1 MHNARVSSIT
11 LYGIPNC
18 DTVKRARAWLSAQ
31 GVAFAFHDFKQQGLP
46 EAELQRWLAD
56 VGWQLLLN
64 RRGTMWRRLPEA
76 TQAGVVDE
84 ASAAAVMRAT
94 PSTIKRPVVRW
105 ADGTITVGFDEAAWA
120 SRLRA

>member
-1 MHNARVSSIT
+1 VNTIT

-18 DTVKRARAWLSAQ
+18 DTVKRARAWLAAQ
-31 GVAFAFHDFKQQGLP
+31 GVAFVFHDFKQQGLP
-46 EAELQRWLAD
+46 EPELQRWLAA

-64 RRGTMWRRLPEA
+64 RRGTMWRKLPEA
-76 TQAGVVDE
+76 TQASVTDA

-94 PSTIKRPVVRW
+94 PSTVKRPVVQW

-120 SRLRA
+120 ARLHVGLS